1 MNNILGYENEG
12 VDDQEYAE
20 GEEYYEEDYGSYDY
34 DQEEQEEDFEGVNSV
49 SVLTSQLNK
58 SQLSASCVTAVYKVD
73 GTTYIHNDVE
83 FAWRLKEIA
92 RNKHRKNDKV
102 RSDNQYREIVII
114 MLN

>member
-1 MNNILGYENEG
+1 MNNILGYEHEG
-12 VDDQEYAE
+12 EDDQEYAE

-34 DQEEQEEDFEGVNSV
+34 DQEEPEEEFEGVNSV

-73 GTTYIHNDVE
+73 DTTYIHGKAD

-92 RNKHRKNDKV
+92 RNKHRRINKV
-102 RSDNQYREIVII
+102 RSDNQRR
-114 MLN
+114 